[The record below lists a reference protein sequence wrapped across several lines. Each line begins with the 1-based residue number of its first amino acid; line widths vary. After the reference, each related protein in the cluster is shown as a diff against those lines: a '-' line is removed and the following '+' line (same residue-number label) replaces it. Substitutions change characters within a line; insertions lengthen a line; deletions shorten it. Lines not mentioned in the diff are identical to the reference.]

1 MQTLQVIRPQKDGL
15 TLCASPP
22 AAQTNAFVHFAAE
35 HDDFTPQ
42 FAIVRG

>member
-1 MQTLQVIRPQKDGL
+1 MQTLRVIRPRKAGL
-15 TLCASPP
+15 TLRALPP
-22 AAQTNAFVHFAAE
+22 AAQTNAAVHFAAE

>member
-1 MQTLQVIRPQKDGL
+1 MQTLSVIRPRKNGL
-15 TLCASPP
+15 TFCALPP
-22 AAQTNAFVHFAAE
+22 AAQTTTAVHFIAA